1 MPILSQDKTLPTCI
15 TKFSL
20 GYALRNCGVPVIDAF
35 DKSSN
40 NYLYVYDDETIGY
53 TDWTNIKPEFISK
66 CFNII
71 NPNENTIAL
80 LPLDGR
86 IIKAKNIVQGGI
98 CDCMLITENVMCL
111 IEFKTNATSP
121 TSHRIIDNAND
132 AINQLWH
139 TFDGIL
145 LPKCTAVSKNLKQ
158 LTHIE
163 FYVVFN
169 TNLNVTRA
177 NSSLM
182 DIKVQFIEDKKYPL
196 YFDNKKKF

>member
-98 CDCMLITENVMCL
+98 CDCMLITENIMCL

>member
-40 NYLYVYDDETIGY
+40 NCLYVYDDETIGY

-139 TFDGIL
+139 TFAGIL